1 MSQTDRKVSN
11 RKQEVARPCAKTCL
25 SKKKLFNFDVR
36 DDAERRNVMREIS
49 KIAKVQNPTTGF

>member
-1 MSQTDRKVSN
+1 
-11 RKQEVARPCAKTCL
+11 L

-36 DDAERRNVMREIS
+36 DDAERRNVREIS